1 MKNGLLSALVVLVSS
16 TLFAQETLDPVLFKE
31 QVATLYQNASK
42 SFAANKEGAAQDVP
56 DGTKRFA
63 SNLSLSGAREAYIT
77 ADEENSHTYVAHYEI
92 QVKTWP
98 EAEKKLEEL
107 VTLIL
112 EATADKGL
120 IRSKGTDIN
129 YYKYQKH
136 TVEFPSENID
146 IMGRYPSFS
155 VGIIK
160 DSNPVTIEVMV
171 NEPLWK

>member
-1 MKNGLLSALVVLVSS
+1 MLAALASF
-16 TLFAQETLDPVLFKE
+16 TLFAQEPLDPALFKE
-31 QVATLYQNASK
+31 QVATLYQNAAK
-42 SFAANKEGAAQDVP
+42 SFAANKEGGAEDAP
-56 DGTKRFA
+56 DGTKHFA
-63 SNLSLSGAREAYIT
+63 SNLSLSGAKESYIT
-77 ADEENSHTYVAHYEI
+77 ADEENSHTYVAHYEL

-107 VTLIL
+107 VALIL

-160 DSNPVTIEVMV
+160 DSNPVIIEVMV